1 MVFAGASMKLVR
13 ACFYIA
19 LIVSVTK
26 FVQVAVAHPY
36 GHWDSWSIWKRAALF
51 LYYGSPHTFSLEL
64 WHPDYPLFY
73 SGLIALLWR
82 IVGEPHPLIPLLVN
96 FAFTFGSF
104 ALLFVALQHLTT
116 ELHAYLITGFLMVT
130 PDFIWYGVSQMADV
144 PFSFFVLLT
153 GISLVIAR
161 RNHSIRW
168 MILAGV
174 AVGVAL
180 HTKNEGALFLVAVVA
195 YLIIVGRLASWR
207 LSLTFLVSVLPFVL
221 LYLYFKVNIVP
232 PNDIINESITAQ
244 IPKLLD
250 LSRYGTLI
258 LFSLY
263 FLAVYVFIVAAI
275 WGVLASQ
282 QTVQIKFEP
291 VFLIV
296 IFVLLGY
303 GAIFLITPYN
313 LTWHIVTAM
322 ERLILHVWSLR
333 LFCLG
338 LTLQA
343 KAEMPAQTSEASA

>member
-1 MVFAGASMKLVR
+1 MKLVR

-19 LIVSVTK
+19 LSISLAK
-26 FVQVAVAHPY
+26 FIQVAAAHPY

-51 LYYGSPHTFSLEL
+51 LYHGSPHTFSLEL

-82 IVGEPHPLIPLLVN
+82 MVGEPHPLIPILVN
-96 FAFTFGSF
+96 FIFTFGSF
-104 ALLFVALQHLTT
+104 ALLFVALRHLTT
-116 ELHAYLITGFLMVT
+116 ELHAYLITGLLMVT
-130 PDFIWYGVSQMADV
+130 PDFLWYGVSQMADV

-153 GISLVIAR
+153 GISLVIGR
-161 RNHSIRW
+161 RNNSPLW
-168 MILAGV
+168 MVLAGV
-174 AVGVAL
+174 AAGVAL

-195 YLIIVGRLASWR
+195 YLLLVGRLASWR
-207 LSLTFLVSVLPFVL
+207 LSLTFLVSVLPFVA
-221 LYLYFKVNIVP
+221 LYLYFKINIVP
-232 PNDIINESITAQ
+232 PNDIINEGITAH

-250 LSRYGTLI
+250 ISRYTTLI

-263 FLAVYVFIVAAI
+263 YLAVYIFIVTSI
-275 WGVLASQ
+275 WALLTSQ
-282 QTVQIKFEP
+282 QKVLIKFEP
-291 VFLIV
+291 VLLVV

-322 ERLILHVWSLR
+322 ERLILHVWSLT

-338 LTLQA
+338 LTLQTQ
-343 KAEMPAQTSEASA
+343 AEPS